1 MIMMNITEAK
11 AHLSQLVAAAEKGE
25 KVTITRAGKPAV
37 DITLSE
43 VVHEQQKKKRP
54 LGSYS
59 GQIWIAD
66 DFDDPL
72 PEEELALW
80 E

>member
-1 MIMMNITEAK
+1 MISMNITQAK
-11 AHLSQLVAAAEKGE
+11 AHLSELVAAAERGE
-25 KVTITRAGKPAV
+25 KVQITRAGKPAV
-37 DITLSE
+37 DMTLSE
-43 VVHEQQKKKRP
+43 AAKDHRKPEFGFMQGK
-54 LGSYS
+54 
-59 GQIWIAD
+59 IWIAD